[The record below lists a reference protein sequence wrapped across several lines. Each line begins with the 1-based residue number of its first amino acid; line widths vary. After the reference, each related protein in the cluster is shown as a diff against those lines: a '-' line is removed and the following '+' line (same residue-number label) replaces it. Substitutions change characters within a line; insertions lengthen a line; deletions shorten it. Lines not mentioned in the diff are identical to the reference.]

1 MNEKILIVE
10 DDLNTLEGLAEI
22 LEHEN
27 FQVVKAK
34 NGRIATEEAKKGN
47 INIVLMDYLLP
58 DTDGLELS
66 RIFLEQNPDI
76 KIVMMTAFGSVK
88 NAVESMKLGI
98 YDYLTK
104 PIDLDELLIVI
115 KRAIKEQQLI
125 YENIDLKDKLQE
137 TYRFDNIIGVSG
149 KMQEIFKKVLK
160 VANTDA
166 TVLLRGESGTGKE
179 LIARAIHFQSSRRGK
194 SLIEINC
201 ASIPETLLESEL
213 FGHEKGA
220 FTGAYKSKKGK
231 FELAHKGSLF
241 LDEIGE
247 LPLGVQA
254 KLLRVL
260 QDRTFTRVGG
270 IENIEVDVRLI
281 AATNKNLEQ
290 AMEKKLFRE
299 DLYYRLNVIP
309 IFIPSLRERPEDIG
323 PLTDFFIQ
331 KYAQKNNKQ
340 INGIT
345 QEGMEL
351 LLEYHWP
358 GNIRELENTIE
369 NSIVMTDSDK
379 IELSDLPGYLQS
391 QIATEVKDR
400 PYFPQFFSDQDKTSY
415 KDQIV
420 LCERE
425 IIRRALQESK
435 GNKTHAARR
444 LGFSLR
450 TLRNKVQK
458 LKIQSGK
465 E

>member
-1 MNEKILIVE
+1 MDEKILIVE

-22 LEHEN
+22 LEHEG
-27 FQVVKAK
+27 FLVAKAK
-34 NGRIATEEAKKGN
+34 NGRLASEELKKGN
-47 INIVLMDYLLP
+47 VNVVLVDYLLP

-66 RIFLEQNPDI
+66 RQFLELNPDV
-76 KIVMMTAFGSVK
+76 KIVMMTAFGTVK

-115 KRAIKEQQLI
+115 RRAIKEQRLI
-125 YENIDLKDKLQE
+125 YENIDLKDKLQK
-137 TYRFDNIIGVSG
+137 TYSFENIIGVSG

-160 VANTDA
+160 VASTNA

-179 LIARAIHFQSSRRGK
+179 LIARAIHFQSSRRTK

-231 FELAHKGSLF
+231 FELAHQGTLF

-260 QDRTFTRVGG
+260 QDKTFTRVGG

-281 AATNKNLEQ
+281 AASNKNLEK
-290 AMEKKLFRE
+290 AMEGGLFRE

-309 IFIPSLRERPEDIG
+309 IFIPPLRERPEDIG
-323 PLTDFFIQ
+323 PLTDFFIR
-331 KYAQKNNKQ
+331 KYATKNNKQ
-340 INGIT
+340 IIGIT
-345 QEGMEL
+345 QEAMEL
-351 LLEYHWP
+351 LLQYHWP

-369 NSIVMTDSDK
+369 NAIVMTDSDK
-379 IELSDLPGYLQS
+379 IELADLPGYLKS
-391 QIATEVKDR
+391 QMTTEVSSR
-400 PYFPQFFSDQDKTSY
+400 PFFPPFVADQDKTSY
-415 KDQIV
+415 KEQI
-420 LCERE
+420 LICERE
-425 IIRRALQESK
+425 IIRRALDESK

-450 TLRNKVQK
+450 TLRNKIRRLK
-458 LKIQSGK
+458 LQTSGD
-465 E
+465 